1 MKNQNFIRNG
11 QTLVET
17 VFTIAVAGL
26 LLAGLVFGV
35 IYFTKAARSAR
46 YRAWA
51 TNLGQEKLEAL
62 RSLRSNSSENFW
74 QIASGVV
81 VPPADFDESLTTPA
95 EFLRE
100 TAFSEYQDLAA
111 GTRKVKATVTL
122 TWRDSGAEKSLEV
135 STYFTD

>member
-1 MKNQNFIRNG
+1 MEKRMCNG

-26 LLAGLVFGV
+26 LLAGLVFGM

-51 TNLGQEKLEAL
+51 TNLGQEKLETLRAL
-62 RSLRSNSSENFW
+62 RDNSSETFW
-74 QIASGVV
+74 QIASGAIAS
-81 VPPADFDESLTTPA
+81 PDDFEENLTAPA

-100 TAFSEYQDLAA
+100 TAFSEFQNLAG
-111 GTRKVKATVTL
+111 GTRSVKATITL
-122 TWRDSGAEKSLEV
+122 TWRDGGAEKTLAV